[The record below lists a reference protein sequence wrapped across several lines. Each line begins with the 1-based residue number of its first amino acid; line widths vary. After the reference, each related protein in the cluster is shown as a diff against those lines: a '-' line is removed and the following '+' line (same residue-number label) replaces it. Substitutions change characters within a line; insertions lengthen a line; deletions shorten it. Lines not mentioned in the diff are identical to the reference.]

1 MKQGLTNKES
11 RVLSIT
17 LACCGLLMIASGLTM
32 TLSGDKVVVKHTY
45 TLDIAESKVAQAQTN
60 ELKLKDMELEINNP
74 LSLNINDYLENA
86 NEIEPSILKALKLD
100 TSTVNINQAGSYNY
114 IIQYKKKKYNG
125 VFVIKP
131 KELPKVEITLK
142 NLSLEKGS
150 ALSTNVSTYI
160 SGELTDEVKN
170 NIIINLKDV
179 NTTQPGEY
187 QYTVTYDN
195 KLYTGKI
202 WIYEKQTT
210 IITPNSP
217 DEIPTPSNSPAPEV
231 TPVNET

>member
-170 NIIINLKDV
+170 NIIINLKDI

-217 DEIPTPSNSPAPEV
+217 DEIPTPSNSPVPEI